1 MDTEGKRRTMTVDQI
16 EEKDHVS
23 NSQERTHRLERQHV
37 DINHNVTA
45 ALVVPAVQTNCRR

>member
-1 MDTEGKRRTMTVDQI
+1 MTVDQI